1 MLIIFAFGV
10 QLKYIVL
17 CDLTLLMLRVPY
29 FLCYQEVQHEF
40 IWIYLIPNCPAKE
53 YTDNMYF
60 WNTIEVHCFYI
71 KCPLLSIM
79 GFTHVFST

>member
-1 MLIIFAFGV
+1 MLIIFTFGL

-17 CDLTLLMLRVPY
+17 FDLTSLMIRVTS
-29 FLCYQEVQHEF
+29 FLCYQEIQHEF
-40 IWIYLIPNCPAKE
+40 IWISLIPNCPAKD
-53 YTDNMYF
+53 YTDNKYF

-79 GFTHVFST
+79 GFTQVFST

>member
-1 MLIIFAFGV
+1 MGKII
-10 QLKYIVL
+10 IIH
-17 CDLTLLMLRVPY
+17 LTLLILKVTY
-29 FLCYQEVQHEF
+29 FLCYQEVQQEF
-40 IWIYLIPNCPAKE
+40 IWKSLIPNCLAKE